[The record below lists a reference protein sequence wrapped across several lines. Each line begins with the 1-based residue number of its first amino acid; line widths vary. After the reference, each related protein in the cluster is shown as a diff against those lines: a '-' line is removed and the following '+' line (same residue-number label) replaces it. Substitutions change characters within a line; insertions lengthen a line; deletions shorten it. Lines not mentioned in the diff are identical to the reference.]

1 MVQLLEATDAHFAWM
16 LDEGPP
22 CPGPD
27 GVELTLPPG
36 GIEGPFVLRWL
47 RGCLDA
53 TPKPNCW
60 LMIDRDDDGAGEVVG
75 AISFK
80 GAVNA
85 AGAVE
90 IGYGVAPERRRRGY
104 ATLAIGALIEL
115 AAHGLP
121 ALSLTA
127 ETSVDNL
134 PSQLALE
141 RNRFERVGE
150 RMDDEDGA
158 LVQWRRAVLRTG

>member
-1 MVQLLEATDAHFAWM
+1 VVALLEATDAHFAWM

-22 CPGPD
+22 CAG
-27 GVELTLPPG
+27 LTLPPG
-36 GIEGPFVLRWL
+36 GIETPLVLTWL
-47 RGCLDA
+47 RNGLEA

-60 LMIDRDDDGAGEVVG
+60 LMVEAGEVVG

-80 GAVNA
+80 GAIDA

-90 IGYGVAPERRRRGY
+90 IGYGVAPERRRRGF

-115 AAHGLP
+115 ASRELP
-121 ALSLTA
+121 VTSLTA
-127 ETSVDNL
+127 ETSVDNR

-141 RNRFERVGE
+141 RNGFERIGE
-150 RMDDEDGA
+150 RMDEEDGA
-158 LVQWRRAVLRTG
+158 LVQWRRAVG